1 MDKKTQERLYQQLM
15 LILSLVEERNL
26 QSAGMHLEDL
36 IEKIKF
42 NQV

>member
-26 QSAGMHLEDL
+26 PSASMHLEDL

>member
-15 LILSLVEERNL
+15 LILSLVEERDL
-26 QSAGMHLEDL
+26 PSASMHLEDL

>member
-15 LILSLVEERNL
+15 LILSLVEERDL
-26 QSAGMHLEDL
+26 TSAGMHLEDL